1 MRSLNTKF
9 EAIPVPDGK
18 GLPDSVLRYYQ
29 QRNFISRLGVCLLSA
44 SMLTTQFGSWAQTPS
59 VTAKRQ
65 TKSTKPAPKKGTTKN
80 VTPPSSIGAPM
91 PLPPRR
97 GVPPMP
103 RPGTGLPIP
112 PPGGLQPGS
121 VTVAPPQPGG
131 TPPAPQGTITFDYR
145 GTDIM
150 NVLKF
155 FAQVSG
161 YNITVDPGLAGQ
173 VTIINPRP
181 VTVEEA
187 FKVLQSVLFV
197 RGFTAIRTDSVV
209 SILPMDKGVRGTPTV
224 STELDK
230 KGRPIIGTGTQVMTQ
245 VIPIENVDAE
255 ALAKELLPLTSV
267 GASLIG
273 SPGTNTLIITDMPS
287 VIEKIAKLVSVLDK
301 VSSNSLMKTYFLERA
316 DASAIAE
323 IINNLYQK
331 LTSRG
336 KGGGAPQQPGMPPP
350 PPGQPNAGGGRP
362 AVVAVAD
369 SLTNSVTVVASE
381 ENQRQIAKDIIGKL
395 DDEDHIAL
403 DYEVY
408 KVQYSDAQDVANL
421 VNQVLNNLRPQPS
434 QGGGGGGNFGRFFG
448 GFDPFGGGGGQQQ
461 SVSSTDPY
469 AKVIAD
475 AHTNSLFITASAD
488 RMKKIKDL
496 IKSIDVK
503 VPTETTTFI
512 FPLKNAAAQ
521 DVAEA
526 LNQALSTQQGNNGFG
541 GGFFFGGFGGGGNR
555 TNQRRQRI
563 NRRFNNQNN
572 QNSNPFGRSAGAPA
586 GPPNAPS
593 GDNTDGN
600 TANGG
605 GTTTGSAIPQGV
617 QGVMTPNGFVPTQGA
632 GDSNGE
638 RTRQFYYDGGYGSRQ
653 KGLGTSRSPLYG
665 RGQGGGYSNLLQLQ
679 NNVFVTPSPGGDSL
693 IITTLPANY
702 QALKDIIE
710 KLDIVQTQ
718 VMIEVI
724 IAEVTLT
731 NDEKFGTALGGSLSR
746 LFKGD
751 NAGKFR
757 MNLPGDG
764 FGSAFDANANG
775 GQFSIA
781 GANYDA
787 LIQSLNNNSK
797 VKVLATPQLFTT
809 NNQEAEIEVTQKVP
823 YITSQDSG
831 IFGGNQVGQKVEYEY
846 PGLYLNV
853 IPSVT
858 HDGQV
863 SMDVL
868 QEASELVRFDLLGTG
883 ISAIRAP
890 VTNTRRV
897 NTLVTALS
905 NDTVVIGGL
914 MRENNSLTTAKVPL
928 LGDIPF
934 FGQFFRSREKT
945 KTRVELVIFMTP
957 RVVSST
963 KEVREMMKTMSN
975 HIRMEIPDLTKA
987 EKRFAPSKEKE
998 PSKSMEKKVD
1008 EKKEKVEPKTEEKS
1022 E

>member
-1 MRSLNTKF
+1 M
-9 EAIPVPDGK
+9 PP
-18 GLPDSVLRYYQ
+18 
-29 QRNFISRLGVCLLSA
+29 
-44 SMLTTQFGSWAQTPS
+44 TP
-59 VTAKRQ
+59 RR
-65 TKSTKPAPKKGTTKN
+65 
-80 VTPPSSIGAPM
+80 TPPP
-91 PLPPRR
+91 
-97 GVPPMP
+97 VF
-103 RPGTGLPIP
+103 
-112 PPGGLQPGS
+112 QPGS
-121 VTVAPPQPGG
+121 VTVAPPNPAGV
-131 TPPAPQGTITFDYR
+131 PPVSPAAQGTITFDYR
-145 GTDIM
+145 GADIM

-161 YNITVDPGLAGQ
+161 YNITVDPGLSGQ

-181 VTVEEA
+181 VTVDEA

-197 RGFTAIRTDSVV
+197 RGFTAVRTDSVV
-209 SILPMDKGVRGTPTV
+209 SILPMDKGVRGTPSV

-230 KGRPIIGTGTQVMTQ
+230 KGRPILGSGSQVTTQ

-273 SPGTNTLIITDMPS
+273 SPGTNSLIITDMPS
-287 VIEKIAKLVSVLDK
+287 VIEKIAKLVGVLDK

-316 DASAIAE
+316 DATAIAE

-350 PPGQPNAGGGRP
+350 QPGQPGAASGRP

-369 SLTNSVTVVASE
+369 TFTNSVTVVASE
-381 ENQRQIAKDIIGKL
+381 ENHKQISKDIIGKL
-395 DDEDHIAL
+395 DDEERVAL

-421 VNQVLNNLRPQPS
+421 VNQVLNNLRPQPA
-434 QGGGGGGNFGRFFG
+434 QGNGGGGGFGRFFG
-448 GFDPFGGGGGQQQ
+448 GFDPFGGGNNQQNVT
-461 SVSSTDPY
+461 SNDPY

-512 FPLKNAAAQ
+512 FPLKNAPAQ

-563 NRRFNNQNN
+563 NRRFNSQNN
-572 QNSNPFGRSAGAPA
+572 QNSNPFGRSATPPA
-586 GPPNAPS
+586 GPPNAPDGA
-593 GDNTDGN
+593 GDG
-600 TANGG
+600 AGNGG
-605 GTTTGSAIPQGV
+605 GATTGSAIPQGV

-632 GDSNGE
+632 GDASDPNKE
-638 RTRQFYYDGGYGSRQ
+638 RTRQFYYDGFYGSRQ

-665 RGQGGGYSNLLQLQ
+665 RGQSGGYSNLLQLQ

-693 IITTLPANY
+693 IVTTLPANY

-731 NDEKFGTALGGSLSR
+731 NNEKFGTALGGTLSR
-746 LFKGD
+746 LFKGE

-787 LIQSLNNNSK
+787 LIQALNDNSK

-831 IFGGNQVGQKVEYEY
+831 IFGGNQVGQKVEYET

-858 HDGQV
+858 KDGQV

-868 QEASELVRFDLLGTG
+868 QEASELVRFDTLGTG

-897 NTLVTALS
+897 NTLVTAQN

-914 MRENNSLTTAKVPL
+914 MRENNSLTTSKVPL
-928 LGDIPF
+928 IGDVPFLGQI
-934 FGQFFRSREKT
+934 FRSREKS

-963 KEVREMMKTMSN
+963 KESRDMMKTLSN

-987 EKRFAPSKEKE
+987 QNRFAPSKEKA
-998 PSKSMEKKVD
+998 PAKSME
-1008 EKKEKVEPKTEEKS
+1008 EKKTKRGEDKPAEKTLEEKS